1 MKPNEELFATLSELL
16 YSQGRSITFPIV
28 VNRHKWH
35 ARLNFF
41 GRDDGFEFF
50 STFTSP
56 NGRRYT
62 FYMTDMCTDV
72 EVYSRNGH
80 LVTAQYPSNSIPP
93 WMLYRIEFLRG
104 VLDEY

>member
-16 YSQGRSITFPIV
+16 YSEEGSITFPIV
-28 VNRHKWH
+28 VNRHRWDV
-35 ARLNFF
+35 RLNFF
-41 GRDDGFEFF
+41 GRDDGFEF
-50 STFTSP
+50 SATFTSP
-56 NGRRYT
+56 NGRHYT

-93 WMLYRIEFLRG
+93 WMLYLIDLLRDM
-104 VLDEY
+104 LDEY

>member
-1 MKPNEELFATLSELL
+1 MKSRIMSVVSELL
-16 YSQGRSITFPIV
+16 YAQGGSITVPIV
-28 VNRHKWH
+28 VNRHKWI
-35 ARLNFF
+35 AELNFF
-41 GRDDGFEFF
+41 DRDDGFEFC

-93 WMLYRIEFLRG
+93 WMLYLIDLLRDM
-104 VLDEY
+104 LDEY

>member
-1 MKPNEELFATLSELL
+1 MTPNEELFAALAELL

-28 VNRHKWH
+28 VERHKWSMG
-35 ARLNFF
+35 LNFF

-56 NGRRYT
+56 NGRRYA
-62 FYMTDMCTDV
+62 FYLTDMHTDV

-80 LVTAQYPSNSIPP
+80 LVTAQYPSNSIPS
-93 WMLYRIEFLRG
+93 WMLDRIEFLRD